1 MTEIYLITDYKNNF
15 GSKWKAQPYR
25 SGYDKD
31 VLKELF
37 ALKGYKIIIMSAF
50 EVKFEKKI
58 WENSWV
64 IYTSL
69 EEKGLHY
76 KNFLF
81 DVLKGIENLG
91 GKLIPSLDFL
101 QAHENKV
108 FMEILRE
115 TKLPEKYKTLNSQLF
130 GTLEDLKNALQKNQ
144 IKFPCVI
151 KKSSGSMSRNVA
163 LAKNEN
169 ELTAAAKKMSSTFN
183 FKSKL
188 KEIVRTKKYVGYQ
201 PESSFQN
208 KFIIQPFVE
217 NLTCDWKVLIYANQI
232 YTLKRNIKENDF
244 KASGSGLNYTAGS
257 ESGFPIE
264 YLDFVYEF
272 FKLLSVPNLSV
283 DFSLINNQPYIF
295 EFQAISF
302 GTSTQYKS
310 KDFYEKTNE
319 LWELKKNKWSQEE
332 VYVESIVSFIQQI
345 N

>member
-25 SGYDKD
+25 SGYDKNILQD
-31 VLKELF
+31 LF
-37 ALKGYKIIIMSAF
+37 AKNGFKIIVLSAY
-50 EVKFEKKI
+50 EVKFDKNI
-58 WENSWV
+58 WENRWV
-64 IYTSL
+64 IFTSL

-81 DVLKGIENLG
+81 DVLRGIENLG
-91 GKLIPSLDFL
+91 GKLIPGLDFL

-115 TKLPEKYKTLNSQLF
+115 TKLPEKYRTLNAQVF
-130 GTLEDLKNALQKNQ
+130 GTLEDLEKSLKKNL
-144 IKFPCVI
+144 ITYPCVI

-169 ELTAAAKKMSSTFN
+169 ELVFAAKKMSSTYN
-183 FKSKL
+183 FKANL
-188 KEIVRTKKYVGYQ
+188 KEIVRTKKYVGYK

-217 NLTCDWKVLIYANQI
+217 NLTCDWKVLIYGNQI
-232 YTLKRNIKENDF
+232 YMLKRNIKENDF

-272 FKLLSVPNLSV
+272 YKLLSVPNLSI
-283 DFSLINNQPYIF
+283 DFSLINNQPYVF

-310 KDFYEKTNE
+310 KDYYEKTGDS
-319 LWELKKNKWSQEE
+319 WELKKNIWSQEE
-332 VYVESIVSFIQQI
+332 VYVNSIVSFIQQI

>member
-1 MTEIYLITDYKNNF
+1 MTEIYLISDYKNNF

-25 SGYDKD
+25 SGYDKNLLAD
-31 VLKELF
+31 LF
-37 ALKGYKIIIMSAF
+37 AKKGFTIKVISAY
-50 EVKFEKKI
+50 EVKFEKNI

-81 DVLKGIENLG
+81 DVLKGIESLG
-91 GKLIPSLDFL
+91 AKVIPSLDFL

-115 TKLPEKYKTLNSQLF
+115 TKLPEKYRTISAKIF
-130 GTLEDLKNALQKNQ
+130 GTMEDLKNSLQKNQ
-144 IKFPCVI
+144 IIFPCVI
-151 KKSSGSMSRNVA
+151 KKASGSMSRNVA

-169 ELTAAAKKMSSTFN
+169 ELVVAAKKMSSTYN
-183 FKSKL
+183 LKARL
-188 KEIVRTKKYVGYQ
+188 KELVREKKYTGYK

-217 NLTCDWKVLIYANQI
+217 NLSCDWKVLIYGNQI
-232 YTLKRNIKENDF
+232 YTLKRNIKANDF

-257 ESGFPIE
+257 ESDFPIE

-272 FKLLSVPNLSV
+272 FKILDVPNLSL
-283 DFSLINNQPYIF
+283 DFSLTNNQPYIF
-295 EFQAISF
+295 EFQGISF

-310 KDFYEKTNE
+310 KDYYEKTGNT
-319 LWELKKNKWSQEE
+319 WELKKNNWSQEE
-332 VYVESIVSFIQQI
+332 VYVDSIVSFIQSR
-345 N
+345 